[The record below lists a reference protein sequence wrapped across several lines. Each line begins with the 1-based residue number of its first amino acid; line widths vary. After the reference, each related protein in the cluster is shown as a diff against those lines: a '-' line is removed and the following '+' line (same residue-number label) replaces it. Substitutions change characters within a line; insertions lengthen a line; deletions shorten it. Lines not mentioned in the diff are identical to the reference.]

1 MGWNMLKEE
10 AEELKAEDFWH
21 KPEEIVQKSGLK
33 VLVYGEPEVGKV
45 YQAALYPG

>member
-10 AEELKAEDFWH
+10 TEELKAEDFWH

-33 VLVYGEPEVGKV
+33 VLAYGEPE
-45 YQAALYPG
+45 